1 MVYCLNNSSCPKGV
15 RLCRL
20 NCTKLPKTEEIII
33 ENHKISELCEFLNYD
48 SSCDL
53 LKILDD
59 QQAQELR
66 RIGMKS
72 FTIIYTEL

>member
-1 MVYCLNNSSCPKGV
+1 MQV
-15 RLCRL
+15 
-20 NCTKLPKTEEIII
+20 KLYPIAKNWGDI

-48 SSCDL
+48 SSRGL

-66 RIGMKS
+66 RIWMKS
-72 FTIIYTEL
+72 FPIIYTEL